1 MASFFFTQ
9 DESAQ
14 IDTHEVSDATQSTVV
29 ARSERGHM
37 RLLKPAPGPD
47 TATGQARRTE
57 VTPPA
62 LFSRQRPAWKATL
75 IGFWCWLWD
84 MDESPHEPV
93 AVTGL
98 AKVKTEF
105 NGALWDMQSLQA
117 NAMRDQIE
125 QSRSLRELWH
135 LRAQVFKVIS
145 VHRGQI
151 EAQLRL
157 AGLDAHFPVKSS
169 RRSDDGRS
177 GRSSTW

>member
-14 IDTHEVSDATQSTVV
+14 IDTREVSDPALAGVV
-29 ARSERGHM
+29 ARPHRGHM
-37 RLLKPAPGPD
+37 RLLKPVKGPD
-47 TATGQARRTE
+47 ASPSQARRVE
-57 VTPPA
+57 ATPPA
-62 LFSRQRPAWKATL
+62 LFTRQRPAWKATL
-75 IGFWCWLWD
+75 IDFWCWLWD
-84 MDESPHEPV
+84 MDDMPREPV

-117 NAMRDQIE
+117 NAVRDQVE
-125 QSRSLRELWH
+125 QARSLRELWH

-151 EAQLRL
+151 EAQVRL
-157 AGLDAHFPVKSS
+157 AGIDAHFPVKSS
-169 RRSDDGRS
+169 RRVEETRS
-177 GRSSTW
+177 GHGSTW